1 VHEITGISLTKQKRA
16 LLSSRLC
23 KRLRHHGLA
32 TFSQYHELLIREG
45 PTGTERG
52 ELINCVT
59 TNKTEF
65 FREPHHFDFLRDTLV
80 PELVARAKRGE
91 PRRVRIWSAGC
102 STGEEPYSIAML
114 LADALPAVNEWDSK
128 ILASDID
135 TNVLERAAAGVYSE
149 RLVAAVPTGIRQA
162 SFEKCLDPPGYR
174 VRRELRHMI
183 KFRQINFIQE
193 RWSIRTRFDVIFCR
207 NVTIYF
213 DRPTQ
218 EKLYERFTRH
228 LTPHGYLVAGHAE
241 NLHWLSHLFTPI
253 GGTVYRV
260 RPDVAGLKSLRPR
273 AASIAPT
280 SRKPG
285 ERSSHRP
292 RRSSMRAPQGKSSAT
307 HEWLQESGLARA
319 SLQSGGIHVSTVPS
333 VVTTV
338 LGSCVASCLFDP
350 VRAIGGMNHF
360 MLPDAQEQSWVPEC
374 YGVHAMELLIN
385 QLMASGARRDR
396 LVAKVFGAA
405 HVVPGS
411 TMGRK
416 VAEANSAFVK
426 AFLAREGIAILGERL
441 GGESPLHVSFFT
453 HTGKVLL
460 RTIRDRQAEV
470 VESERQYR
478 EELSRSSERPPEQ
491 AVTLF

>member
-1 VHEITGISLTKQKRA
+1 
-16 LLSSRLC
+16 
-23 KRLRHHGLA
+23 LR
-32 TFSQYHELLIREG
+32 S
-45 PTGTERG
+45 
-52 ELINCVT
+52 
-59 TNKTEF
+59 
-65 FREPHHFDFLRDTLV
+65 TLV
-80 PELVARAKRGE
+80 PELVARSKRGE

-114 LADALPAVNEWDSK
+114 LADALPAAHEWDVK

-135 TNVLERAAAGVYSE
+135 TNVLVRAAAAVYPE
-149 RLVAAVPTGIRQA
+149 RLVAAVPAGMRQA
-162 SFEKCLDPPGYR
+162 SFEKCLNPPGVR
-174 VRRELRHMI
+174 VRRELRHLI
-183 KFRQINFIQE
+183 KFRQINFIQAD
-193 RWSIRTRFDVIFCR
+193 WAIRTRFDAIFCR

-213 DRPTQ
+213 DRATQ

-241 NLHWLSHLFTPI
+241 NLHWLAHLFTPI

-260 RPDVAGLKSLRPR
+260 RPDIAGQKSLRPR
-273 AASIAPT
+273 AASIAPS
-280 SRKPG
+280 SRKDAD
-285 ERSSHRP
+285 RASHRP
-292 RRSSMRAPQGKSSAT
+292 RRSSLRAPRAKSTST
-307 HEWLQESGLARA
+307 HEWLEEKGLARA
-319 SLQSGGIHVSTVPS
+319 RLQSGELHVSAVPS

-350 VRAIGGMNHF
+350 IKAIGGMNHF
-360 MLPDAQEQSWVPEC
+360 MLPDAAERSWVPEC

-405 HVVPGS
+405 HVIPGWA
-411 TMGRK
+411 TGRK
-416 VAEANSAFVK
+416 VADANSAFVRE
-426 AFLAREGIAILGERL
+426 FLAREGIAILGERL

-460 RTIRDRQAEV
+460 RTIRGRAAEV
-470 VESERQYR
+470 AEREKQYR
-478 EELSRSSERPPEQ
+478 AELLRSTEQTPEW

>member
-32 TFSQYHELLIREG
+32 TFSEYHELLVRQG
-45 PTGTERG
+45 PAGAERK

-65 FREPHHFDFLRDTLV
+65 FREPHHFDFLRSTLV

-91 PRRVRIWSAGC
+91 PRRVRVWSAGC

-114 LADALPAVNEWDSK
+114 LADALPTVSEWDVK

-135 TNVLERAAAGVYSE
+135 TNVLERAAAAVYSE
-149 RLVAAVPTGIRQA
+149 RLVAAVPAGIRHA
-162 SFEKCLDPPGYR
+162 SFEKCSNPPGFR

-183 KFRQINFIQE
+183 KFRQINFIQDN
-193 RWSIRTRFDVIFCR
+193 WSIRTRFDVIFCR

-213 DRPTQ
+213 DRATQ
-218 EKLYERFTRH
+218 EKLYERFTRF

-253 GGTVYRV
+253 GATVYRV
-260 RPDVAGLKSLRPR
+260 RPDVAGQKSLRPR
-273 AASIAPT
+273 AASIAPA
-280 SRKPG
+280 SRKQG
-285 ERSSHRP
+285 DRSSHRP
-292 RRSSMRAPQGKSSAT
+292 RRTSLRAPRGKSPTT

-319 SLQSGGIHVSTVPS
+319 RLQSGGLHVSVVPS
-333 VVTTV
+333 VVSTV
-338 LGSCVASCLFDP
+338 LGSCVSSCLFDP
-350 VRAIGGMNHF
+350 VKAIGGMNHF
-360 MLPDAQEQSWVPEC
+360 MLPDAVERSWVPEC

-385 QLMASGARRDR
+385 QLMASGAQRHR

-411 TMGRK
+411 AAGRK
-416 VAEANSAFVK
+416 VADANATFVRE
-426 AFLAREGIAILGERL
+426 FLAREGIAILGHRL

-460 RTIRDRQAEV
+460 RTIRGRDAEV
-470 VESERQYR
+470 IERERQYR
-478 EELSRSSERPPEQ
+478 EELLRSTERPPER